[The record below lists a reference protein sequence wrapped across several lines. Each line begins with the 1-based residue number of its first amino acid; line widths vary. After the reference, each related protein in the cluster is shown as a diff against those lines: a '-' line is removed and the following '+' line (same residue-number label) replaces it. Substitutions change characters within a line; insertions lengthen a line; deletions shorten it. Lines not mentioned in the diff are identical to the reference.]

1 MTGWLTAHGAFYSRV
16 MTSGQVRAQSSVG
29 TVHVYCCGA
38 WCGSFNNE
46 ADAQE
51 WLSTRPDCDTF
62 TILDEIAHGVL
73 LEGGAA
79 R

>member
-1 MTGWLTAHGAFYSRV
+1 MTQ
-16 MTSGQVRAQSSVG
+16 GQLPPQSQTG

-38 WCGSFNNE
+38 WCGSFNSE

-62 TILDEIAHGVL
+62 TILDQVAHDDVV
-73 LEGGAA
+73 ENHATS
-79 R
+79 